1 MAVKTREELLNDLNA
16 FIGDSE
22 EDSAITLI
30 EDITDTL
37 TDLENN
43 DKENW
48 KTKYEENDKAWR
60 KKYRD
65 RFFSKKEDED
75 EDEDE
80 EKEDDEIEDNKTPKT
95 FDDLFKTE

>member
-1 MAVKTREELLNDLNA
+1 MAIKTREELLNDLNT

-22 EDSAITLI
+22 EDSAIALI

-43 DKENW
+43 SDNENW

-60 KKYRD
+60 KKYKD
-65 RFFSKKEDED
+65 RFFSKKEDE
-75 EDEDE
+75 EIEDE
-80 EKEDDEIEDNKTPKT
+80 EIEDDKTPKT

>member
-1 MAVKTREELLNDLNA
+1 MAIRTREELLNDLNA
-16 FIGDSE
+16 FIGESE

-37 TDLENN
+37 TNLENN
-43 DKENW
+43 SDNENW

-65 RFFSKKEDED
+65 RFFSKEDEEIEVIKDED
-75 EDEDE
+75 EDED
-80 EKEDDEIEDNKTPKT
+80 DVPKT
-95 FDDLFKTE
+95 FNDLFKTE

>member
-1 MAVKTREELLNDLNA
+1 MAIKTREELLNDLNA
-16 FIGDSE
+16 FIGENE
-22 EDSAITLI
+22 EDSAISLI

-43 DKENW
+43 SDSENW

-65 RFFSKKEDED
+65 RFFSKEDEVIEDNEDED
-75 EDEDE
+75 VDEV
-80 EKEDDEIEDNKTPKT
+80 PKT